1 MKQNREL
8 LKQQRQTDN
17 QTSMNPDYF
26 SKSESQ
32 KLKVLVNRQV
42 AKVKRQLSLGSGY
55 GSCRKLTPWVI
66 ASGNEQAKK

>member
-1 MKQNREL
+1 
-8 LKQQRQTDN
+8 
-17 QTSMNPDYF
+17 MNPDYF